1 MNYFKSLLKIY
12 ELDSNSFLVLVGAV
26 VVVYSEA
33 IEYGGFFIAFVGIHY
48 LYSKFTLDSRESQY
62 IRGFAIS
69 LPLEIYIFHIAFG
82 NVSEPV
88 DISELCA
95 SFFFLF
101 LEFYYLDKSGRIS
114 FIVLAFDNER
124 NGVFRVYLRS

>member
-69 LPLEIYIFHIAFG
+69 LPLEIYIFHI
-82 NVSEPV
+82 E
-88 DISELCA
+88 I
-95 SFFFLF
+95 
-101 LEFYYLDKSGRIS
+101 GRAH
-114 FIVLAFDNER
+114 V
-124 NGVFRVYLRS
+124 